1 MSNEWHDIAALNTSR
16 TDGAGERSARATLLS
31 QILTGCVV
39 GRPDLADMGWRAW
52 WLCEAAAPGSL
63 PRVNGRDRQQLR
75 RVAREGAVM
84 MRVQALDMPL
94 TERQR
99 VVEIVL
105 GGEVLP
111 RKLGRRVT
119 LLAYAFERGDAVRAV
134 LPSFESIG
142 GLWGLTAKNQRSA
155 VCAAMD
161 KTVRQMVERG
171 QLRQRHYE
179 RLSEL
184 WFAKKRVTR
193 ERCEKAQIGNHNR
206 LASVD
211 DLPTCAAEQLK
222 AEHAER
228 IDGVPV
234 QAKYAEMT
242 PLELRRYLQGLHD
255 QAELRRLGI

>member
-1 MSNEWHDIAALNTSR
+1 MSNEWHDIAALNPSR

-39 GRPDLADMGWRAW
+39 GRPALVDMGWRAV
-52 WLCEAAAPGSL
+52 WLCGAASPGSVPL
-63 PRVNGRDRQQLR
+63 MRAKGARQHLR
-75 RVAREGAVM
+75 RVMREAGGAL
-84 MRVQALDMPL
+84 RVQALDMPL
-94 TERQR
+94 PERQR
-99 VVEIVL
+99 VVELVL
-105 GGEVLP
+105 GGESEA
-111 RKLGRRVT
+111 RRLGRRVT

-161 KTVRQMVERG
+161 KTVRQLVERG
-171 QLRQRHYE
+171 QLRQRQYE

-193 ERCEKAQIGNHNR
+193 ERCEKAQMGNHNR
-206 LASVD
+206 RAD
-211 DLPTCAAEQLK
+211 DELSTCAAQELK

-228 IDGVPV
+228 IEGVPV
-234 QAKYAEMT
+234 QAKFAAMT

-255 QAELRRLGI
+255 QAERRRLGI

>member
-1 MSNEWHDIAALNTSR
+1 MSNEWHDIAALNPSR
-16 TDGAGERSARATLLS
+16 TDGAGERSERMTLLS
-31 QILTGCVV
+31 QILTGCVA
-39 GRPDLADMGWRAW
+39 GRPVLADMGWRAW
-52 WLCEAAAPGSL
+52 WLCENAAPGAL
-63 PRVNGRDRQQLR
+63 PRVRAAQRTQLR
-75 RVAREGAVM
+75 RVAREGAGVL
-84 MRVQALDMPL
+84 RVQALDMPL

-105 GGEVLP
+105 GGEVQPL
-111 RKLGRRVT
+111 KLGRRVT
-119 LLAYAFERGDAVRAV
+119 LLAYAFERGDAVRSV

-179 RLSEL
+179 QLSEL

-193 ERCEKAQIGNHNR
+193 ERCEKAQMGNHNR
-206 LASVD
+206 KHEE
-211 DLPTCAAEQLK
+211 DLTTSAAEQLK

-228 IDGVPV
+228 IEAVPV
-234 QAKYAEMT
+234 QAKFAAMT
-242 PLELRRYLQGLHD
+242 PLELRRHLQSLHD
-255 QAELRRLGI
+255 QAERRRLGI